1 MQCSFKVY
9 LSLISTLYAI
19 PAQQDRAQQES
30 ALFTVISQ
38 LFFIFHAQKTI
49 NSSYKNPLFLNVKML
64 CSLDHNGHMCIENIT
79 LVSKGS
85 TIDTIESVEVINKN
99 YFMLLLQLI
108 NSNAKGNIITEA
120 CRM

>member
-1 MQCSFKVY
+1 
-9 LSLISTLYAI
+9 
-19 PAQQDRAQQES
+19 
-30 ALFTVISQ
+30 
-38 LFFIFHAQKTI
+38 
-49 NSSYKNPLFLNVKML
+49 
-64 CSLDHNGHMCIENIT
+64 MCIENIT